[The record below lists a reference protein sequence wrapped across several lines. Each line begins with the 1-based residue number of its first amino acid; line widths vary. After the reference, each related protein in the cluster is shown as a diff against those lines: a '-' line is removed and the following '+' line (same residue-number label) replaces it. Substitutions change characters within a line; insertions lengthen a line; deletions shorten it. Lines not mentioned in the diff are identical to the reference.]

1 MRYDTK
7 VELIYLTPG
16 AYDAK
21 SGNYEEDVERVVPV
35 YASVYDT
42 GIERMQLLYGEL
54 RQGSKTFSL
63 QNRIDK
69 IPDKVRID
77 GKPYKID
84 HIQTERVKQ
93 IFICSEAVK

>member
-1 MRYDTK
+1 
-7 VELIYLTPG
+7 
-16 AYDAK
+16 
-21 SGNYEEDVERVVPV
+21 
-35 YASVYDT
+35 
-42 GIERMQLLYGEL
+42 MQLLYGAL
-54 RQGSKTFSL
+54 RQGSRAFSL

-93 IFICSEAVK
+93 IFICSEAAK